1 MQLCFQI
8 DHKSKPQKDHKSF
21 LNKLTNKLTKENNM
35 FKFEL
40 PSYEDIKK
48 NTEQYSKDCQKFWS
62 DFFKDME
69 KTLKDFYN
77 GEKK

>member
-1 MQLCFQI
+1 
-8 DHKSKPQKDHKSF
+8 
-21 LNKLTNKLTKENNM
+21 M